1 MLLLFWY
8 LPFILFS
15 GAYDAVDTR
24 SEQAPAQVERHP
36 GT

>member
-15 GAYDAVDTR
+15 GACEPVG
-24 SEQAPAQVERHP
+24 VERLRVERNREP
-36 GT
+36 

>member
-15 GAYDAVDTR
+15 GACDAVDSR
-24 SEQAPAQVERHP
+24 SVEAPAQVERLP

>member
-15 GAYDAVDTR
+15 GACDAVDMP
-24 SEQAPAQVERHP
+24 SEQALAQVERHP